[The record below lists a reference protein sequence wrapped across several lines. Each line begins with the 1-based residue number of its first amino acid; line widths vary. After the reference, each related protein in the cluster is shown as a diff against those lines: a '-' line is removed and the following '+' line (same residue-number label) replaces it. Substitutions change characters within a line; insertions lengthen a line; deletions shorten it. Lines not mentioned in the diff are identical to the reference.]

1 MSNPT
6 GHDKQPIGNDKPDG
20 NHKPDDLAALDSDA
34 ETGSAHDP
42 KKVASEARASASHG
56 PNRAAAAGMPA
67 ESFRLPRRTNCSGSI
82 CTRPR

>member
-42 KKVASEARASASHG
+42 KNGSPTTSTTSPRACS
-56 PNRAAAAGMPA
+56 
-67 ESFRLPRRTNCSGSI
+67 RR
-82 CTRPR
+82 

>member
-56 PNRAAAAGMPA
+56 PNPVSYTHLSPARSTSRAN
-67 ESFRLPRRTNCSGSI
+67 RRRRC
-82 CTRPR
+82 R